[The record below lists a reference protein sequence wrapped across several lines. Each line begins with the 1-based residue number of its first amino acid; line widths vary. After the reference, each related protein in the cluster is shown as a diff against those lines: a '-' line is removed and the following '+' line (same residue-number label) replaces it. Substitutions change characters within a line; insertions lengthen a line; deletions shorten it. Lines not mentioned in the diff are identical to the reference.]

1 MPEEL
6 IDIGVNL
13 TSSAFNK
20 DRDQT
25 VQRAVDAGIV
35 AMILIGSDLADSLAA
50 IELAGQYPACYTTA
64 GIHPHHASDFE
75 SATESELRSLAAN
88 PLVKALGE
96 TGLDFNRNYSP
107 QKDQIRAFEQQLE
120 LACELK
126 LPVFM
131 HERDAHETFLTI
143 LKNYRD
149 QLNNAVVHCFTGSQ
163 KALFAYLDMDLHIGI
178 TGWVCDERRG
188 THLHSLLANIPTNRL
203 LLETDAPYLLPRT
216 LTSKPKNRRN
226 EPAYLVE
233 VLNQV
238 ARCLDLP
245 IDQVARQTSAAA
257 RAFFH
262 LDL

>member
-1 MPEEL
+1 MIDGL

-13 TSSAFNK
+13 TSSAFDK

-25 VQRAVDAGIV
+25 VQRSADAGVI
-35 AMILIGSDLADSLAA
+35 AMILIGSDLADSQAA
-50 IELAGQYPACYTTA
+50 IELAERYPTCFATV
-64 GIHPHHASDFE
+64 GVHPHHASDFE
-75 SATESELRSLAAN
+75 SGTSSELESLASH
-88 PLVKALGE
+88 PRVKALGE

-107 QKDQIRAFEQQLE
+107 QKQQIKAFEQQLE

-126 LPVFM
+126 LPVFL
-131 HERDAHETFLTI
+131 HERDAHQAFLAV

-149 QLNNAVVHCFTGSQ
+149 QLSDAVVHCFTGSHE
-163 KALFAYLDMDLHIGI
+163 ALFAYLDMDLHIGI

-188 THLHSLLANIPTNRL
+188 AHLHPLLANIPANRL

-216 LTSKPKNRRN
+216 LVSKPKNRRN
-226 EPAYLVE
+226 EPACLVE

-238 ARCLDLP
+238 ARCLKLP
-245 IDQVARQTSAAA
+245 PCQVARQTSATAK
-257 RAFFH
+257 AFFR